1 MTIHQDPILP
11 KMRDMS
17 LSNSTEPTQNGI
29 TSPVS
34 AQHEKST
41 PSKTGL
47 LSESESEAWQRAI
60 EKVVRCV
67 VSVKFSHP
75 YSFDTEISK
84 TSEATGFIVD
94 AERGLVLTNRH
105 VVGPG
110 PFSGY
115 IVFNNQEE
123 VEVYPIYRDPVHDFG
138 FLKFDPK
145 AVKYME
151 LTAMQLRPD
160 LAKVGTE
167 IKVIGNDSGEK
178 LGILSGFIS
187 RLDRNAPIYDGY
199 MDFNTCYY
207 QANASASGGSSG
219 SPVVNVDG
227 HGIAL
232 QAGGRTDGSTDYFL
246 PLDGPLRA
254 LEQIQNGD
262 KVKRGEIQTVFKLK
276 PFDEC
281 RRLGLNPEW
290 ESVLRKSFPG
300 EDNLI
305 VAVDVLAEGP
315 SDGKLKEGDILI
327 KINGELITQFLNL
340 NTIFDENIDQTIRVL
355 VQRDGEDVEEDI
367 TVQNLNAITPD
378 RFVTVGA
385 ACFHDLSYQVAQRYV
400 LPCRG
405 VYVCKAGPFHP
416 THDNYL
422 MVDSVNHKKTPNL
435 ETFVQVLKNIPD
447 RARVAIKYW
456 HVWERHTIRSAVV
469 AIDRHWFQ
477 RMKMFTRNDDTG
489 AWDVDVLAE
498 PLPAVQPN
506 KLSAS
511 FDTLEHIPL
520 RAVAEI
526 VRSFVNVKFSAPVLI
541 DGQSTRVHRGMGL
554 VIDAERG
561 FVIISRTVV
570 PTKMCD
576 IELTFADSVL
586 IPGKVVFLHPSHH
599 YAIIQYDPSLVDAPV
614 KSAKFSTERISQGA
628 STFFVGHNDSD
639 EMVYAS
645 TAVTKVI
652 PQEREPPNPPRGRPI
667 NVDRID
673 VETRIGAYCSSGVLV
688 AEDGSIQA
696 LWVVYEVEDLDEA
709 CFGLSSQAIVPIAE
723 KLSQG
728 IIPSLRSLSVELAAV
743 TIIEARVMGVSEE
756 WISQVQS
763 RSSDRRLFMVKRAS
777 SGLPNSLEEGDI
789 LLTLDG
795 KLVTQLSDV
804 EAMYWKESL
813 DVVAVRSGEQIS
825 FKAQTVLEDE
835 FETSR
840 VVNFCGLTAQK
851 PHRTVRQCIKKLPSE
866 VYITSWLVGSP
877 SNLYSVYA
885 TTFIT
890 HIDNKPTPDLEALMN
905 VVANIPDKTYFKI
918 KMTDFSGT
926 PSVVTIKK
934 DERYFPTVDWIR
946 DETQAEGWRRITYEN
961 GEAIQGEGLYGIS
974 L

>member
-1 MTIHQDPILP
+1 MTIDQDSIVSKLKDISMLDHAEESEDATDKHHATEHDHQA
-11 KMRDMS
+11 
-17 LSNSTEPTQNGI
+17 
-29 TSPVS
+29 V
-34 AQHEKST
+34 A
-41 PSKTGL
+41 GL
-47 LSESESEAWQRAI
+47 LSERESEAWQRAI
-60 EKVVRCV
+60 EKVIGCV
-67 VSVKFSHP
+67 VSIKFSHP
-75 YSFDTEISK
+75 HNFDTEIAK
-84 TSEATGFIVD
+84 TSEATGFVVD
-94 AERGLVLTNRH
+94 AARGLVLTNRH

-123 VEVYPIYRDPVHDFG
+123 VDAYPIYRDPIHDFG

-151 LTAMQLRPD
+151 LTAMELRPD

-199 MDFNTCYY
+199 MDFNTCYF
-207 QANASASGGSSG
+207 QANASAAGGSSG

-227 HGIAL
+227 YGIAL
-232 QAGGRTDGSTDYFL
+232 QAGGRSDGSTDYFL
-246 PLDGPLRA
+246 PLDGPLSA
-254 LEQIQNGD
+254 LKQIQNGE

-281 RRLGLNPEW
+281 RRLGLSPEW
-290 ESVLRKSFPG
+290 EGVLRKSFPG
-300 EDNLI
+300 ENNVI
-305 VAVDVLAEGP
+305 VALDVLPEGP
-315 SDGKLKEGDILI
+315 SDGKLMEGDILI
-327 KINGELITQFLNL
+327 KINGELVTQFLHL
-340 NTIFDENIDQTIRVL
+340 NTIFDENIGKTIRLL
-355 VQRDGEDVEEDI
+355 VQRDGEDIEEDI
-367 TVQNLNAITPD
+367 VVQDLNEITPS

-385 ACFHDLSYQVAQRYV
+385 ACFHDLSYQIAQRYV

-405 VYVCKAGPFHP
+405 VYVSKAGPLNP
-416 THDNYL
+416 TRDNYI

-435 ETFVQVLKNIPD
+435 DAFVEVLKDIPD

-456 HVWERHTIRSAVV
+456 YAWERHTVRTAVV

-477 RMKMFTRNDDTG
+477 KMKMFTRNDTTG
-489 AWDVDVLAE
+489 VWDVEILAE
-498 PLPAVQPN
+498 PLPAVRPVT
-506 KLSAS
+506 LSAS

-520 RAVAEI
+520 RAVADI
-526 VRSFVNVKFSAPVLI
+526 VKSFVHLKFSAPVLI
-541 DGQSTRVHRGMGL
+541 DGQSTRVKLGMGL
-554 VIDAERG
+554 VIDAEKG
-561 FVIISRTVV
+561 YVIISRTIV

-586 IPGKVVFLHPSHH
+586 VPGKVIFLHPCHH

-628 STFFVGHNDSD
+628 ATFFVGHNDCD

-652 PQEREPPNPPRGRPI
+652 PLEREPPNPPRARPI

-673 VETRIGAYCSSGVLV
+673 VETRIGNHCGSGVLIS
-688 AEDGSIQA
+688 EEGIIQA
-696 LWVVYEVEDLDEA
+696 LWVIYENEDLDEA
-709 CFGLSSQAIVPIAE
+709 CFGLSSQAIAPIAE

-728 IIPSLRSLSVELAAV
+728 IVPSLRSLFVELEAV
-743 TIIEARVMGVSEE
+743 TMIEARVMGVSEE
-756 WISQVQS
+756 WIGQVQS
-763 RSSDRRLFMVKRAS
+763 KTSDRRLFMVKRGS
-777 SGLPNSLEEGDI
+777 SPLPDQLREGDV
-789 LLTLDG
+789 LLTLND
-795 KLVTQLSDV
+795 KLVTQISDLDV
-804 EAMYWKESL
+804 MYWNESL
-813 DVVAVRSGEQIS
+813 DVVAVRGGEQIS
-825 FKAQTVLEDE
+825 FKAETVVEDE
-835 FETSR
+835 YETSR

-851 PHRTVRQCIKKLPSE
+851 PHRTVRQCIRKLPSE
-866 VYITSWLVGSP
+866 VYITSWLIGAP
-877 SNLYSVYA
+877 ANLYNVYA

-890 HIDNKPTPDLEALMN
+890 HINNKPTPDLEALMQIISS
-905 VVANIPDKTYFKI
+905 IPDKTYFKI
-918 KMTDFSGT
+918 KMTDYSGT

-934 DERYFPTVDWIR
+934 DERYNPTVDWVT
-946 DETQAEGWRRITYEN
+946 DASHAEGWRRITYED
-961 GEAIQGEGLYGIS
+961 GKAVQGEGLYGIS

>member
-1 MTIHQDPILP
+1 MAIDQDLP
-11 KMRDMS
+11 HKMRDVS
-17 LSNSTEPTQNGI
+17 LSEPTQNG
-29 TSPVS
+29 V
-34 AQHEKST
+34 
-41 PSKTGL
+41 SKTGL

-75 YSFDTEISK
+75 YAFDTEISK

-123 VEVYPIYRDPVHDFG
+123 VEVHPIYRDPIHDFG

-145 AVKYME
+145 KVKYMQ

-254 LEQIQNGD
+254 LKHIQNGD

-281 RRLGLNPEW
+281 RRLGLSPKW
-290 ESVLRKSFPG
+290 EGVLRESFPG
-300 EDNLI
+300 QDNVI
-305 VAVDVLAEGP
+305 VACDVLSEGP

-327 KINGELITQFLNL
+327 KINGELVTQFLRL
-340 NTIFDENIDQTIRVL
+340 NTFFDENIGQTLRFL
-355 VQRDGEDVEEDI
+355 VQRDGDDVEEEI
-367 TVQNLNAITPD
+367 TVQNLDEITPS

-385 ACFHDLSYQVAQRYV
+385 GCFHDLSYQIAQRYV

-416 THDNYL
+416 AHDNYF

-435 ETFVQVLKNIPD
+435 DAFVQVVKDIPD

-456 HVWERHTIRSAVV
+456 HVWERHTMRTAVV
-469 AIDRHWFQ
+469 RIDRHWFQ

-489 AWDVDVLAE
+489 RWDVELLAE
-498 PLPAVQPN
+498 PLPAVRPA

-520 RAVAEI
+520 RAVADI
-526 VRSFVNVKFSAPVLI
+526 VRSFVHVKFSAPVLI
-541 DGQSTRVHRGMGL
+541 DGQSTRVHLGMGL
-554 VIDAERG
+554 VIDADRG

-570 PTKMCD
+570 PTKLCD

-586 IPGKVVFLHPSHH
+586 IPGKVVFLHPAHH
-599 YAIIQYDPSLVDAPV
+599 YAVIQYDPSLVDAPV

-628 STFFVGHNDSD
+628 STFFVGHNDCE
-639 EMVYAS
+639 EMVYAATS
-645 TAVTKVI
+645 VTKVI
-652 PQEREPPNPPRGRPI
+652 PLEREPPNPPRGRPV
-667 NVDRID
+667 NVERID
-673 VETRIGAYCSSGVLV
+673 IETRIGTHCGSGVLV

-696 LWVVYEVEDLDEA
+696 LWVVYEMDDLDEA
-709 CFGLSSQAIVPIAE
+709 CFGLGSQAIAPIVE

-728 IIPSLRSLSVELAAV
+728 IVPSLRSLSVELAPV
-743 TIIEARVMGVSEE
+743 TMIEARVMGVSEE

-763 RSSDRRLFMVKRAS
+763 KSSDRRLFMVKRAS
-777 SGLPNSLEEGDI
+777 SRLPDALEVGDV
-789 LLTLDG
+789 LLSLDG
-795 KLVTQLSDV
+795 KLVTQFSDV
-804 EAMYWKESL
+804 DPMYWKDTL

-825 FKAQTVLEDE
+825 FKAQTVLEDD
-835 FETSR
+835 FEISR
-840 VVNFCGLTAQK
+840 VINFCGLTAQK

-866 VYITSWLVGSP
+866 VYITSWLIGSP
-877 SNLYSVYA
+877 SNLYDIYA

-890 HIDNKPTPDLEALMN
+890 HIDNKPTPDLEALKN
-905 VVANIPDKTYFKI
+905 VVVNIPDKTYFKI
-918 KMTDFSGT
+918 KMTDYSGS
-926 PSVVTIKK
+926 PSVITIKK
-934 DERYFPTVDWIR
+934 DERYFPTAEWVR
-946 DETQAEGWRRITYEN
+946 DEAHAEGWKRITYEN
-961 GEAIQGEGLYGIS
+961 GEIIQGEGLYGI
-974 L
+974 LL

>member
-1 MTIHQDPILP
+1 MTIDQDPILT
-11 KMRDMS
+11 KLRDVS
-17 LSNSTEPTQNGI
+17 LSAVENGVSTHHTTEPEHPAT
-29 TSPVS
+29 
-34 AQHEKST
+34 A
-41 PSKTGL
+41 GL
-47 LSESESEAWQRAI
+47 LSERESEAWQRAI

-75 YSFDTEISK
+75 YSFDTETSK
-84 TSEATGFIVD
+84 TSEATGFVVD
-94 AERGLVLTNRH
+94 AEKGIILTNRH

-123 VEVYPIYRDPVHDFG
+123 VDTYPIYRDPVHDFG

-145 AVKYME
+145 AVKYMA
-151 LTAMQLRPD
+151 LTAMELRPD

-199 MDFNTCYY
+199 MDFNTCYF

-254 LEQIQNGD
+254 LKQIQRGE

-281 RRLGLNPEW
+281 RRLGLSPEW

-300 EDNLI
+300 EDNVI
-305 VAVDVLAEGP
+305 VAMDVLPEGP
-315 SDGKLKEGDILI
+315 SDEKLKEGDILL
-327 KINGELITQFLNL
+327 KINGDLVTQFLRL
-340 NTIFDENIDQTIRVL
+340 NEIFDSNIGKTVRIL
-355 VQRDGEDVEEDI
+355 VQRDGQDVEVDI
-367 TVQNLNAITPD
+367 LVQDLCEITPD

-385 ACFHDLSYQVAQRYV
+385 ACFHDLSYQIAQRYF

-405 VYVCKAGPFHP
+405 VYVSKSGPFHP
-416 THDNYL
+416 THDNYI
-422 MVDSVNHKKTPNL
+422 MVDSVNHKKTPDL
-435 ETFVQVLKNIPD
+435 DAFVQVMKDIPD
-447 RARVAIKYW
+447 RARVAIKFWY
-456 HVWERHTIRSAVV
+456 VWEPQTVRTAVV
-469 AIDRHWFQ
+469 PIDRHWFQ
-477 RMKMFTRNDDTG
+477 RMKMFKRNDTTG
-489 AWDVDVLAE
+489 VWDVEVLAE
-498 PLPAVQPN
+498 PLPAIRPPR
-506 KLSAS
+506 LSAS
-511 FDTLEHIPL
+511 FDALEHIAQ
-520 RAVAEI
+520 REIAEI
-526 VRSFVNVKFSAPVLI
+526 ARSFVHVRFSSPVLI
-541 DGQSTRVHRGMGL
+541 DGQSARIKLGMGL
-554 VIDAERG
+554 VVNADRG
-561 FVIISRTVV
+561 YVIVSRTVV
-570 PTKMCD
+570 PTKLCD

-586 IPGKVVFLHPSHH
+586 VPGKVVFLHPAHH

-614 KSAKFSTERISQGA
+614 KSAIFSTERISQGA
-628 STFFVGHNDSD
+628 PTFFVGHNDCD

-652 PQEREPPNPPRGRPI
+652 PLEREPPNPPRGRPV

-673 VETRIGAYCSSGVLV
+673 VETRIGNHCGSGVLIR
-688 AEDGSIQA
+688 EDGVVQA
-696 LWVVYEVEDLDEA
+696 LWVVYEMEDLDEA
-709 CFGLSSQAIVPIAE
+709 CFGLSSQAIAPIAE

-728 IIPSLRSLSVELAAV
+728 IVPTLRSLSIELEAV
-743 TIIEARVMGVSEE
+743 TMIEARVMGVAEE
-756 WISQVQS
+756 WIEKVQS
-763 RSSDRRLFMVKRAS
+763 KSSSDRRLFMVKR
-777 SGLPNSLEEGDI
+777 GPKQLPGQPGEGDV
-789 LLTLDG
+789 LLTLDD
-795 KLVTQLSDV
+795 KLITQLHDV
-804 EAMYWKESL
+804 DVMYWKESL
-813 DVVAVRSGEQIS
+813 DVVAVRNGEQIS
-825 FKAQTVLEDE
+825 FKAHTVSEDE

-851 PHRTVRQCIKKLPSE
+851 PHRTVRQSIKKLPSE
-866 VYITSWLVGSP
+866 VYITSWFIGSP
-877 SNLYSVYA
+877 ANLYNVYA

-890 HIDNKPTPDLEALMN
+890 HIDNKPTPDLESLVGIIAS
-905 VVANIPDKTYFKI
+905 IPDKTYFKI
-918 KMTDFSGT
+918 KMMNYTGT

-934 DERYFPTVDWIR
+934 DERYWPTVEWLR
-946 DETQAEGWRRITYEN
+946 DDTHVEGWKRVTYEN
-961 GEAIQGEGLYGIS
+961 GEVIQGEGLYGIT